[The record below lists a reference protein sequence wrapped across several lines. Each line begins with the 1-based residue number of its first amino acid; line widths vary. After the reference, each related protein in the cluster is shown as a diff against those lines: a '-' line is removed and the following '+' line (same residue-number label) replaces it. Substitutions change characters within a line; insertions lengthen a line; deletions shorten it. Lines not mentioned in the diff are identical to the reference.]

1 MHLQLQCKLWR
12 IISGEYYLHGI
23 NKQLGKILNELQDL
37 KNHLYNETLGK
48 IYADYDMIES
58 ICKDESPNENYI
70 VLLNDIRRDL
80 LSIYHSYK
88 ENIKS
93 HASEMN
99 ISTADDT
106 SNTKK
111 LLNEIKDVIEQK
123 DFMFFTNV
131 VFASNYLLFLADTCL
146 MRVYAKIND
155 RIHFDMVMN
164 RILNEKMN
172 AMLYFLQ
179 LLLDMKL
186 RFREI

>member
-1 MHLQLQCKLWR
+1 M
-12 IISGEYYLHGI
+12 
-23 NKQLGKILNELQDL
+23 

-111 LLNEIKDVIEQK
+111 LLNEIKWK
-123 DFMFFTNV
+123 DTIKVQSKN
-131 VFASNYLLFLADTCL
+131 T
-146 MRVYAKIND
+146 
-155 RIHFDMVMN
+155 
-164 RILNEKMN
+164 
-172 AMLYFLQ
+172 
-179 LLLDMKL
+179 
-186 RFREI
+186 